1 MNTGTDL
8 SMNQSGKSGGDAV
21 GSAGLDAGCASGV
34 GEGFASGGWGADA
47 FAAGTGIGDA
57 GSAHAAQN
65 AGRATG
71 GDVSDNTSI
80 GSVNINS

>member
-1 MNTGTDL
+1 MSTNTDA
-8 SMNQSGKSGGDAV
+8 SFNQSGKSGGDAV
-21 GSAGLDAGCASGV
+21 GSAGLDAGSAAGV
-34 GEGFASGGWGADA
+34 GDAFASGMDA

-57 GSAHAAQN
+57 GNASAAQN
-65 AGRATG
+65 AGMATG

>member
-1 MNTGTDL
+1 MSTNTDL
-8 SMNQSGKSGGDAV
+8 GMNQSGKSGGDAV
-21 GSAGLDAGCASGV
+21 GSAGLDAGSASGV

-47 FAAGTGIGDA
+47 FASGTGIGDA
-57 GSAHAAQN
+57 GNAYAGHN
-65 AGRATG
+65 AGAATG

>member
-1 MNTGTDL
+1 MSINSDA
-8 SMNQSGKSGGDAV
+8 SFNQSGKSGGDAM
-21 GSAGLDAGCASGV
+21 GSAGLDAGSGAGV
-34 GEGFASGGWGADA
+34 GEGFASGGFGADA

-57 GSAHAAQN
+57 GNAHAAQN
-65 AGRATG
+65 AGMATG

>member
-1 MNTGTDL
+1 MGINSDA
-8 SMNQSGKSGGDAV
+8 SFNQSGKAGGDAI
-21 GSAGLDAGCASGV
+21 GSAGLDAGSAAGV

-47 FAAGTGIGDA
+47 YAEGTGIGDA
-57 GSAHAAQN
+57 GNARAAQN
-65 AGRATG
+65 AGAATG